1 MSFDGPALSFDD
13 EGSILFDG
21 EKIIVTVPVGH
32 EALDHLGSEKEIPF
46 PVVYTHHSHH
56 QDPQPA
62 TPPPPPGGD
71 RPYQSPHDYADG
83 PRSQSGGQ
91 GSSSDS
97 DEQGRTGASK
107 NRGQSSRV
115 IDEIP
120 DFAELG
126 LMDTE
131 PLPASAA
138 PEWPGSRPLTVGQE
152 MHVDHLLSTET
163 NILVREVLIGIK
175 REGMPSEGYVIDFIS
190 QFAEWTWDDLSGARA
205 LQMLENVRNSDR
217 DAQLAQLESPQGGSV
232 AQDMAGQDMRPDDS
246 EQRFIEVYISGT
258 LNVYVD
264 ETFIRGEDAPKMS
277 YEVGDTARLFKVFG
291 YSQSNADPFPKMLIE
306 VGNTK
311 VWFDPNDPK
320 TKFADKPFDADQPEL
335 ILQQENSLN
344 LDSESLENQS
354 QDKRKNLDEVYGV
367 ELDTQRPDGSIG
379 HEGWSAEAVA
389 TVFEA
394 VRGVADSL
402 WTATRDRLA
411 PYAAPQDRA
420 SLFRDLFGSL
430 VVRLSSEAKP
440 YYGITY
446 GSDLHDVPGNRKN
459 VIMFHKPG
467 WENRGDWFKFN
478 LEHEFGHVISNRTY
492 AYPMTLVNELN
503 ERYDHV
509 PAFHTRGWGD
519 GSRISTEKLRESATP
534 VVTRQYDPELTD
546 PTNLVNEEWADM
558 FLFWRYP
565 ERIGRTDDF
574 DTIRHRFVETAL
586 VEIINVRYRIRMG
599 PEELMGDDEL
609 PTVKARSDLYLV
621 AEMRKDLEGV
631 EGLDVTSI
639 NEDHS
644 VVSGALHPGE
654 STTILGISQE
664 KPDWVLHMK
673 EDGRIGWT
681 HTDLLDW
688 SGVDKDKLHS
698 LPDNAIDVLYGL
710 VED

>member
-1 MSFDGPALSFDD
+1 MSLDGPALSFDD

-46 PVVYTHHSHH
+46 QVVYTHPSHH
-56 QDPQPA
+56 QDQQA
-62 TPPPPPGGD
+62 STPPPPPSGNPVFNKEKVRESVERARRARESARDKKSESGKKDVKDNSPAD
-71 RPYQSPHDYADG
+71 RAPVTDKRDFQSDANDEEPAAEAVWRENTPLTPCQQMDVDYLLSFVTDTLARDVLITMRRDGIPHISQRNEFMSPHAEWGWDATSDALALEVIDTIE
-83 PRSQSGGQ
+83 QSEMDELLAL
-91 GSSSDS
+91 SDS
-97 DEQGRTGASK
+97 PYGESEAQG
-107 NRGQSSRV
+107 
-115 IDEIP
+115 
-120 DFAELG
+120 
-126 LMDTE
+126 M
-131 PLPASAA
+131 
-138 PEWPGSRPLTVGQE
+138 
-152 MHVDHLLSTET
+152 M
-163 NILVREVLIGIK
+163 
-175 REGMPSEGYVIDFIS
+175 
-190 QFAEWTWDDLSGARA
+190 
-205 LQMLENVRNSDR
+205 DR
-217 DAQLAQLESPQGGSV
+217 DI
-232 AQDMAGQDMRPDDS
+232 RPDDS
-246 EQRFIEVYISGT
+246 EQHSVEIYVSGILSVYT
-258 LNVYVD
+258 D
-264 ETFIRGEDAPKMS
+264 EAFIRGQDAPIMT
-277 YEVGDTARLFKVFG
+277 YIVDDTARPFKVFA
-291 YSQSNADPFPKMLIE
+291 YSSLNAGPFPKMLIE

-311 VWFDPNDPK
+311 LWFDPNDPK
-320 TKFADKPFDADQPEL
+320 TKFADKPFDADQPGL

-354 QDKRKNLDEVYGV
+354 QDIRKILDEVYGV

-394 VRGVADSL
+394 VREVADSL

-446 GSDLHDVPGNRKN
+446 GSDLHDVPGNRIN

-509 PAFHTRGWGD
+509 PEFHTRGWGD

-534 VVTRQYDPELTD
+534 VVTRQYDPALTD
-546 PTNLVNEEWADM
+546 PTYLVNEEWADM

-574 DTIRHRFVETAL
+574 DTIRHRFVKTAL

-654 STTILGISQE
+654 STTILGISQD